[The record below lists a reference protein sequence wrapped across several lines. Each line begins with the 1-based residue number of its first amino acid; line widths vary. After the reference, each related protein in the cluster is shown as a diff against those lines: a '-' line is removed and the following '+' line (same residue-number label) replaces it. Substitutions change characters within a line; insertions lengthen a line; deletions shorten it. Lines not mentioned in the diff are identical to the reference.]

1 MSNSLVYGSGSIAAD
16 IISKVFKICRHKLEL
31 YVKWIAIWQIAR
43 KTHLNIDVNNPSSYQ
58 IMPVIAESFT
68 PNRCYIDC
76 LYEVAVYQIC
86 WRFFSHC
93 LVRLIACLSVMGE
106 DRSACSWHQGP
117 NQIPGLELAGADMSS
132 LSALICFNQHKTL
145 AFLYEYMYYYRYLA
159 SLWHCNSWSFWNTI
173 ILI

>member
-43 KTHLNIDVNNPSSYQ
+43 KTNLNVDVNNPSSYQ
-58 IMPVIAESFT
+58 IICQLLQNPSHQTGALQQF
-68 PNRCYIDC
+68 YIDC

-106 DRSACSWHQGP
+106 DRSACSWHPGP

-132 LSALICFNQHKTL
+132 LSALISFNQHKTL
-145 AFLYEYMYYYRYLA
+145 AFLYEYMYYYLVSGFSLA
-159 SLWHCNSWSFWNTI
+159 L
-173 ILI
+173 